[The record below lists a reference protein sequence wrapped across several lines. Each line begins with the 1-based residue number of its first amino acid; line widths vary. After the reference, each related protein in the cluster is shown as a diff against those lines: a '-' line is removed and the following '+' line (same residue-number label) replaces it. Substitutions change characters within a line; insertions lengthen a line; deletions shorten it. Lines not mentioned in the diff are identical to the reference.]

1 MALLNTLKRE
11 SDDLPDSN
19 LISLLETNMKDINKH
34 HVTEQTDQGRRSV
47 LKSTIGLTL
56 LGMLVGVGTPNI
68 SYADALTKEERDRL
82 TPDQII
88 EGLKKGNARFRS
100 GKMQKHNYLA
110 QKKASANGQYP
121 STVILSCMDSRA
133 PAEII
138 LDVGIGETFNARVA
152 GNVANPDLIGS
163 LEYACAAAGTKV
175 IVVMGH
181 TGCGAIKGAIDNVEM
196 GNLTGLLGK
205 IKPAITATNFSGERS
220 SKNDDFVNA
229 VSKTNIQQ
237 TISEI
242 RKGSDLLTAMEKDGK
257 IKIVSAM
264 YHLNG
269 GKVAFE

>member
-1 MALLNTLKRE
+1 
-11 SDDLPDSN
+11 
-19 LISLLETNMKDINKH
+19 MKDIKNYH
-34 HVTEQTDQGRRSV
+34 FNEQTDSDRRSV
-47 LKSTIGLTL
+47 LKSAIGVALTGVL
-56 LGMLVGVGTPNI
+56 VSSGVGVPNI

-88 EGLKKGNARFRS
+88 EGMKKGNARFRS
-100 GKMQKHNYLA
+100 GKIQKHNYLA

-152 GNVANPDLIGS
+152 GNVANSDLIGS

-181 TGCGAIKGAIDNVEM
+181 TGCGAIKGAIDNVQL
-196 GNLTGLLGK
+196 GSLTGLLAK
-205 IKPAITATNFSGERS
+205 IRPAVSATNYSGERS
-220 SKNDDFVNA
+220 SKNDEFVNA

-242 RKGSDLLTAMEKDGK
+242 RKGSDLLTSMEKDGQ

-264 YHLNG
+264 YYLNG
-269 GKVAFE
+269 GRVEFE

>member
-1 MALLNTLKRE
+1 
-11 SDDLPDSN
+11 
-19 LISLLETNMKDINKH
+19 MKDIKNYH
-34 HVTEQTDQGRRSV
+34 FNEQTDSDRRSV
-47 LKSTIGLTL
+47 LKSAIGVALTGL
-56 LGMLVGVGTPNI
+56 LVSSGVGVPNI

-88 EGLKKGNARFRS
+88 EGMKKGNARFRS
-100 GKMQKHNYLA
+100 GKIQKHNYLA

-152 GNVANPDLIGS
+152 GNVANSDLIGS

-181 TGCGAIKGAIDNVEM
+181 TGCGAIKGAIDNVQL
-196 GNLTGLLGK
+196 GSLTGLLAK
-205 IKPAITATNFSGERS
+205 IRPAVSATNYSGERS
-220 SKNDDFVNA
+220 SKNDEFVNA

-242 RKGSDLLTAMEKDGK
+242 RKGSDLLTSMEKDGQ

-264 YHLNG
+264 YYLNG
-269 GKVAFE
+269 GRVEFE

>member
-1 MALLNTLKRE
+1 M
-11 SDDLPDSN
+11 
-19 LISLLETNMKDINKH
+19 
-34 HVTEQTDQGRRSV
+34 
-47 LKSTIGLTL
+47 
-56 LGMLVGVGTPNI
+56 
-68 SYADALTKEERDRL
+68 
-82 TPDQII
+82 
-88 EGLKKGNARFRS
+88 KKGNARFRS
-100 GKMQKHNYLA
+100 GKIQKHNYLA

-152 GNVANPDLIGS
+152 GNVANSDLIGS

-181 TGCGAIKGAIDNVEM
+181 TGCGAIKGAIDNVQL
-196 GNLTGLLGK
+196 GSLTGLLAK
-205 IKPAITATNFSGERS
+205 IRPAVSATNYSGERS
-220 SKNDDFVNA
+220 SKNDEFVNA

-242 RKGSDLLTAMEKDGK
+242 RKGSDLLTSMEKDGQ

-264 YHLNG
+264 YYLNG
-269 GKVAFE
+269 GRVEFE

>member
-1 MALLNTLKRE
+1 
-11 SDDLPDSN
+11 
-19 LISLLETNMKDINKH
+19 MKDIKNYH
-34 HVTEQTDQGRRSV
+34 FNEQTDSDRRSV
-47 LKSTIGLTL
+47 LKSAIGVALTGL
-56 LGMLVGVGTPNI
+56 LVSSGVGVPNI

-88 EGLKKGNARFRS
+88 EGMKKGNARFRS
-100 GKMQKHNYLA
+100 GKIQKHNYLA

-152 GNVANPDLIGS
+152 GNVANSDLIGS

-181 TGCGAIKGAIDNVEM
+181 TGCGAIKGAIDNVQL
-196 GNLTGLLGK
+196 GSLTGLLAK
-205 IKPAITATNFSGERS
+205 IRPAVSATNYSGERS
-220 SKNDDFVNA
+220 SKNDEFVNA

-242 RKGSDLLTAMEKDGK
+242 RKGSDLLTSMEKDGQ

-264 YHLNG
+264 YYLNG
-269 GKVAFE
+269 GKVEFE

>member
-1 MALLNTLKRE
+1 
-11 SDDLPDSN
+11 
-19 LISLLETNMKDINKH
+19 MKDIKNYH
-34 HVTEQTDQGRRSV
+34 FNEQTDSDRRSV
-47 LKSTIGLTL
+47 LKSAIGVALTGVL
-56 LGMLVGVGTPNI
+56 VSSGVGVPNI

-88 EGLKKGNARFRS
+88 EGMKKGNARFRS
-100 GKMQKHNYLA
+100 GKIQKHNYLA

-152 GNVANPDLIGS
+152 GNVANSDLIGS

-181 TGCGAIKGAIDNVEM
+181 TGCGAIKGAIDNVQL
-196 GNLTGLLGK
+196 GNLTGLLAK
-205 IKPAITATNFSGERS
+205 IRPVVSATNYSGERS

-242 RKGSDLLTAMEKDGK
+242 RKGSELLTSMEKDGQ

-264 YHLNG
+264 YYLNG
-269 GKVAFE
+269 GKVEFE

>member
-1 MALLNTLKRE
+1 
-11 SDDLPDSN
+11 
-19 LISLLETNMKDINKH
+19 MKDIKNYH
-34 HVTEQTDQGRRSV
+34 FNEQTDSDRRSV
-47 LKSTIGLTL
+47 LKSAIGVALTGVL
-56 LGMLVGVGTPNI
+56 VSSGVGVPNI

-88 EGLKKGNARFRS
+88 EGMKKGNARFRS
-100 GKMQKHNYLA
+100 GKIQKHNYLA

-152 GNVANPDLIGS
+152 GNVANSDLIGS

-181 TGCGAIKGAIDNVEM
+181 TGCGAIKGAIDNVQL
-196 GNLTGLLGK
+196 GSLTGLLAK
-205 IKPAITATNFSGERS
+205 IRPAVSATNYSGERS

-242 RKGSDLLTAMEKDGK
+242 RKGSELLTSMEKDGQ

-264 YHLNG
+264 YYLNG
-269 GKVAFE
+269 GKVEFV

>member
-1 MALLNTLKRE
+1 
-11 SDDLPDSN
+11 
-19 LISLLETNMKDINKH
+19 MKDIKNYH
-34 HVTEQTDQGRRSV
+34 FNEQTDSDRRSV
-47 LKSTIGLTL
+47 LKSAIGVALTGVL
-56 LGMLVGVGTPNI
+56 VSSGVGVPNI

-88 EGLKKGNARFRS
+88 EGMKKGNARFRS
-100 GKMQKHNYLA
+100 GKIQKHNYLA

-152 GNVANPDLIGS
+152 GNVANSDLIGS

-181 TGCGAIKGAIDNVEM
+181 TGCGAIKGAIDNVQL
-196 GNLTGLLGK
+196 GSLTGLLAK
-205 IKPAITATNFSGERS
+205 IRPVVSATNYSGERS

-242 RKGSDLLTAMEKDGK
+242 RKGSDLLTSMEKDGQ

-264 YHLNG
+264 YYLNG
-269 GKVAFE
+269 GKVEFE

>member
-1 MALLNTLKRE
+1 
-11 SDDLPDSN
+11 
-19 LISLLETNMKDINKH
+19 MKDIKNYH
-34 HVTEQTDQGRRSV
+34 FNEQPDSDRRSV
-47 LKSTIGLTL
+47 LKSAIGVTLTGMFVG
-56 LGMLVGVGTPNI
+56 LGVGVPSI

-88 EGLKKGNARFRS
+88 EGMKKGNARFRS

-110 QKKASANGQYP
+110 QKKASAIGQYP

-138 LDVGIGETFNARVA
+138 LDVGIGETFNARIA
-152 GNVANPDLIGS
+152 GNVANQDLIGS

-181 TGCGAIKGAIDNVEM
+181 TGCGAIKGAIDHVEL
-196 GNLTGLLGK
+196 GSLTGLLAK
-205 IKPAITATNFSGERS
+205 IKPAISATNYSGERS

-237 TISEI
+237 TMSEI
-242 RKGSDLLTAMEKDGK
+242 RKGSDLLTSMEKDGK

-264 YHLNG
+264 YYLNG
-269 GKVAFE
+269 GKVEFE

>member
-1 MALLNTLKRE
+1 
-11 SDDLPDSN
+11 
-19 LISLLETNMKDINKH
+19 MKDINKQH
-34 HVTEQTDQGRRSV
+34 LTEQTDQGRRSV
-47 LKSTIGLTL
+47 LKSTIGVTL
-56 LGMLVGVGTPNI
+56 SGMLVGFGVGTPNI
-68 SYADALTKEERDRL
+68 AYADALTKEERDRL

-152 GNVANPDLIGS
+152 GNVANQDLIGS

-196 GNLTGLLGK
+196 GNLTGLLSK

-242 RKGSDLLTAMEKDGK
+242 RKGSDLLTSMEKDGK

-264 YHLNG
+264 YYLNG
-269 GKVAFE
+269 GKVEFD

>member
-1 MALLNTLKRE
+1 
-11 SDDLPDSN
+11 
-19 LISLLETNMKDINKH
+19 MKDIKNYH
-34 HVTEQTDQGRRSV
+34 FNEQTDSDRRSV
-47 LKSTIGLTL
+47 LKSAIGVALTGVL
-56 LGMLVGVGTPNI
+56 VSSGVGVPNI

-88 EGLKKGNARFRS
+88 EGMKKGNARFRS
-100 GKMQKHNYLA
+100 GKIQKHNYLA

-152 GNVANPDLIGS
+152 GNVANSDLIGS

-181 TGCGAIKGAIDNVEM
+181 TGCGAIKGAIDNVQL
-196 GNLTGLLGK
+196 GSLTGLLAK
-205 IKPAITATNFSGERS
+205 IRPVVSATNYSGERS

-242 RKGSDLLTAMEKDGK
+242 RKGSELLTSMEKDGQ

-264 YHLNG
+264 YYLNG
-269 GKVAFE
+269 GKVEFE

>member
-1 MALLNTLKRE
+1 
-11 SDDLPDSN
+11 
-19 LISLLETNMKDINKH
+19 MKAIKNYH
-34 HVTEQTDQGRRSV
+34 FNEQTDSDRRSI
-47 LKSTIGLTL
+47 LKSAIGVAFT
-56 LGMLVGVGTPNI
+56 GMLVSLGVPNI

-88 EGLKKGNARFRS
+88 EGMKKGNARFRS
-100 GKMQKHNYLA
+100 GKIQKHNYLA
-110 QKKASANGQYP
+110 QKRASANGQYP

-152 GNVANPDLIGS
+152 GNVANSDLIGS

-181 TGCGAIKGAIDNVEM
+181 TGCGAIKGVEL
-196 GNLTGLLGK
+196 GSLTGLLAK
-205 IKPAITATNFSGERS
+205 IKPAVSATIYSGERN
-220 SKNDDFVNA
+220 SKNDEFVNA

-242 RKGSDLLTAMEKDGK
+242 RKGSELLTSMEKDGK

-264 YHLNG
+264 YYLNG
-269 GKVAFE
+269 GKVEFE

>member
-1 MALLNTLKRE
+1 
-11 SDDLPDSN
+11 
-19 LISLLETNMKDINKH
+19 MKDIKNYH
-34 HVTEQTDQGRRSV
+34 FNEQTDSDRRSV
-47 LKSTIGLTL
+47 LKSAIGVALTGVL
-56 LGMLVGVGTPNI
+56 VSSGVGVPNI

-88 EGLKKGNARFRS
+88 EGMKKGNARFRS
-100 GKMQKHNYLA
+100 GKIQKHNYLA

-152 GNVANPDLIGS
+152 GNVANSDLIGS

-181 TGCGAIKGAIDNVEM
+181 TGCGAIKGAIDNVQL
-196 GNLTGLLGK
+196 GSLTGLLAK
-205 IKPAITATNFSGERS
+205 IRPAVSATNYSGERS
-220 SKNDDFVNA
+220 SKNDEFVNA

-242 RKGSDLLTAMEKDGK
+242 RKGSELLTSMEKDGQ

-264 YHLNG
+264 YYLNG
-269 GKVAFE
+269 GRVEFE

>member
-1 MALLNTLKRE
+1 
-11 SDDLPDSN
+11 
-19 LISLLETNMKDINKH
+19 MKDIKNYH
-34 HVTEQTDQGRRSV
+34 FNEQTDSDRRSV
-47 LKSTIGLTL
+47 LKSAIGVALTGVL
-56 LGMLVGVGTPNI
+56 VSSGVGVPNI

-88 EGLKKGNARFRS
+88 EGMKNGNARFRS
-100 GKMQKHNYLA
+100 GKIQKHNYLA

-152 GNVANPDLIGS
+152 GNVANSDLIGS

-181 TGCGAIKGAIDNVEM
+181 TGCGAIKGAIDNVQL
-196 GNLTGLLGK
+196 GSLTGLLAK
-205 IKPAITATNFSGERS
+205 IRPAVSATNYSGERN
-220 SKNDDFVNA
+220 SKNDEFVNA

-242 RKGSDLLTAMEKDGK
+242 RKGSDLLTSMEKDGQ

-264 YHLNG
+264 YYLNG
-269 GKVAFE
+269 GKVEFE

>member
-1 MALLNTLKRE
+1 
-11 SDDLPDSN
+11 
-19 LISLLETNMKDINKH
+19 MKDIKNYH
-34 HVTEQTDQGRRSV
+34 FNEQTDSDRRSV
-47 LKSTIGLTL
+47 LKSAIGVALTGVL
-56 LGMLVGVGTPNI
+56 VSSGVGVPNI

-88 EGLKKGNARFRS
+88 EGMKKGNARFRS
-100 GKMQKHNYLA
+100 GKIQKHNYLA

-152 GNVANPDLIGS
+152 GNVANSDLIGS

-181 TGCGAIKGAIDNVEM
+181 TGCGAIKGAIDNVQL
-196 GNLTGLLGK
+196 GSLTGLLAK
-205 IKPAITATNFSGERS
+205 IRPAVSATNYSGERS
-220 SKNDDFVNA
+220 SKNDEFVNA

-242 RKGSDLLTAMEKDGK
+242 RKGSDLLTSMEKDGQ

-264 YHLNG
+264 YYLNG
-269 GKVAFE
+269 GKVEFE

>member
-1 MALLNTLKRE
+1 
-11 SDDLPDSN
+11 
-19 LISLLETNMKDINKH
+19 MKDIKNYH
-34 HVTEQTDQGRRSV
+34 FNEQTDSDRRSV
-47 LKSTIGLTL
+47 LKSAIGVALTGVL
-56 LGMLVGVGTPNI
+56 VSSGVGVPNI

-88 EGLKKGNARFRS
+88 EGMKKGNARFRS
-100 GKMQKHNYLA
+100 GKIQKHNYLA
-110 QKKASANGQYP
+110 QKRASANGQYP

-152 GNVANPDLIGS
+152 GNVANSDLIGS

-181 TGCGAIKGAIDNVEM
+181 TGCGAIKGAIDNVQL
-196 GNLTGLLGK
+196 GSLTGLLAK
-205 IKPAITATNFSGERS
+205 IRPAVSATNYSGERS

-242 RKGSDLLTAMEKDGK
+242 RKGSELLTSMEKDGQ

-264 YHLNG
+264 YYLNG
-269 GKVAFE
+269 GKVEFE

>member
-1 MALLNTLKRE
+1 
-11 SDDLPDSN
+11 
-19 LISLLETNMKDINKH
+19 MKDIKNYH
-34 HVTEQTDQGRRSV
+34 FNEQTDSDRRSV
-47 LKSTIGLTL
+47 LKSAIGITLTGVL
-56 LGMLVGVGTPNI
+56 VSFGVGVPNI

-88 EGLKKGNARFRS
+88 EGMKNGNARFRS
-100 GKMQKHNYLA
+100 GKIQKHNYLA

-152 GNVANPDLIGS
+152 GNVANSDLIGS

-181 TGCGAIKGAIDNVEM
+181 TGCGAIKGAIDNVQL
-196 GNLTGLLGK
+196 GSLTGLLAK
-205 IKPAITATNFSGERS
+205 IRPAVSATNYSGERN
-220 SKNDDFVNA
+220 SKNDEFVNA

-242 RKGSDLLTAMEKDGK
+242 RKGSDLLTSMEKDGQ

-264 YHLNG
+264 YYLNG
-269 GKVAFE
+269 GKVEFE

>member
-1 MALLNTLKRE
+1 
-11 SDDLPDSN
+11 
-19 LISLLETNMKDINKH
+19 MKAIKNYH
-34 HVTEQTDQGRRSV
+34 FNEQTDSDRRSV
-47 LKSTIGLTL
+47 LKSAIGVALTGVL
-56 LGMLVGVGTPNI
+56 VSSGVGVPNI

-88 EGLKKGNARFRS
+88 EGMKKGNARFRS
-100 GKMQKHNYLA
+100 GKIQKHNYLA

-152 GNVANPDLIGS
+152 GNVANSDLIGS

-181 TGCGAIKGAIDNVEM
+181 TGCGAIKGAIDNVQL
-196 GNLTGLLGK
+196 GSLTGLLAK
-205 IKPAITATNFSGERS
+205 IRPAVSATNYSGERS

-242 RKGSDLLTAMEKDGK
+242 RKGSELLTSMEKDGK

-264 YHLNG
+264 YYLNG
-269 GKVAFE
+269 GKVEFE